1 MEKTIHGTI
10 HGKTIELHEEI
21 GLIEGQ
27 EVEVTVRTIPHAPV
41 RQPGEGLLRTE
52 GALADDSEWDDI
64 MEEIY
69 QARKHDRRPDVPQ
82 LEEP

>member
-27 EVEVTVRTIPHAPV
+27 EVEVTVRTAIPGRSFSSGLIAPFHLPFRKASWQNV
-41 RQPGEGLLRTE
+41 Y
-52 GALADDSEWDDI
+52 LAF
-64 MEEIY
+64 
-69 QARKHDRRPDVPQ
+69 PF
-82 LEEP
+82 